1 MADKIYALEVDE
13 TGTPTAEVEPVG
25 LEGPAYWA
33 LEVVGNVLGHAGLDA
48 VLTATDDGPL
58 PEGAR
63 ADNVTVLA
71 GLVGEFWE
79 EIPALTERIDA
90 LETRLA
96 ALEGE
101 PPA

>member
-1 MADKIYALEVDE
+1 MADKVYALEVDE
-13 TGTPTAEVEPVG
+13 TGTPTAEVEVAGP
-25 LEGPAYWA
+25 EGPAYWT
-33 LEVVGNVLGHAGLDA
+33 LEVVGNTLGHAGLDA
-48 VLTATDDGPL
+48 IHAAAGDTPP

-63 ADNVTVLA
+63 TDNVRALAVLMGAFREETATLA
-71 GLVGEFWE
+71 GRVD
-79 EIPALTERIDA
+79 T